1 MNRSFLLDQN
11 LGFAGKSQLRI
22 ADRRMPTPITYRHQV
37 IQTERPLLKI
47 VVQRGVELLI
57 KTPHSVSC
65 DRIELRFQ
73 EVSIANQFQFPL
85 LDHPTLTTQFLPIDQ
100 CIGNRILPIE
110 IQLSQTRL
118 VRRVNQTLVIDRHA
132 DDQSQ
137 STLRNP
143 DPTAVSKRAA
153 GRSVVRT
160 RSVQGTTVERIDH
173 VGLKPP

>member
-1 MNRSFLLDQN
+1 
-11 LGFAGKSQLRI
+11 
-22 ADRRMPTPITYRHQV
+22 MPTPITHRHQV

-47 VVQRGVELLI
+47 IVQRGVELLT
-57 KTPHSVSC
+57 KTPHSVGC
-65 DRIELRFQ
+65 DRIELRF
-73 EVSIANQFQFPL
+73 EEASIPDQFQFPL
-85 LDHPTLTTQFLPIDQ
+85 LDHPTLTTQFLSIDQ

-137 STLRNP
+137 SPLRDPNP
-143 DPTAVSKRAA
+143 AAVTKRAA

-160 RSVQGTTVERIDH
+160 RAVQGPTVERIDH